1 MELKVGDLVVHH
13 KNRNYGIVMTKPH
26 KWRDCVVCEVQWC
39 FMDRKHLID
48 IDYLDKVGKT

>member
-26 KWRDCVVCEVQWC
+26 KWRGCVVCEVQWC

-48 IDYLDKVGKT
+48 IDFLDKIGKT